1 MRKEKTVELY
11 GATRF
16 RQVRSGHLGAE
27 ARIFEPISRHGD
39 PHSDARLLQP
49 GLGLGELRPQE
60 WYTTAKFE
68 LLMWLPA
75 ALLVA
80 VKFFRECADNEV
92 MSAFW
97 LRYGLFRREER
108 GFTLI
113 EVLVITA
120 IVGILSGI
128 GVSSWFSMAE
138 SRRVDSA
145 ANQLAADMRLA
156 HGSATNQLADH
167 RITYKQGGGS
177 LDCDGTT
184 GDGDAD
190 GTAVETGD
198 YCLVKVNASGS
209 GIVVNGSTPRDLPNS
224 TTISSSNLGAILSP
238 LLPLLGLA
246 TQERALEFDPNGTAS
261 SMSALASAGTP
272 LRLTVSEDGN
282 PSHVVEVT
290 PSTSK
295 VRVDPV
301 P

>member
-1 MRKEKTVELY
+1 
-11 GATRF
+11 
-16 RQVRSGHLGAE
+16 
-27 ARIFEPISRHGD
+27 
-39 PHSDARLLQP
+39 
-49 GLGLGELRPQE
+49 
-60 WYTTAKFE
+60 
-68 LLMWLPA
+68 MWLPA

-261 SMSALASAGTP
+261 SMSVLPSAGTP